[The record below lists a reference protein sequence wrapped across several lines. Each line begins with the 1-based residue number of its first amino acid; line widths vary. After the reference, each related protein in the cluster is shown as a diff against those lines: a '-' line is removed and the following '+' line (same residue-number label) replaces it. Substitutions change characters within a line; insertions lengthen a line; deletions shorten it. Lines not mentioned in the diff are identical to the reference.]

1 MLLHINHIRR
11 PDRAPILPPG
21 WAAVSGYGPIA
32 AHSWTYE
39 TVGGLRVIYSLDTL
53 DDGEEWKHVSVSR
66 RDRLPSWE
74 DLVLVKE
81 LFIGPEREALQLL
94 PKRSEH
100 INLARHYL
108 HIWARTSRSRVVMPE
123 ARP

>member
-1 MLLHINHIRR
+1 MLLNIKHVRR

-21 WAAVSGYGPIA
+21 WAEVPGYGPIA
-32 AHSWTYE
+32 AHARTYE

-53 DDGEEWKHVSVSR
+53 DDGEEWEHVSVSR
-66 RDRLPSWE
+66 RDRLPSWG
-74 DLVLVKE
+74 DLMLVKE

-100 INLARHYL
+100 INLARCCL

-123 ARP
+123 ERP